1 MKCDIL
7 CGEQGIRMEDLTKDI
22 PKPLLQIGGKPTLC
36 RLMDHYAKYGIE
48 EFILCV
54 GYLGDKIEDYFK
66 QNPVK
71 YNVKVVDTGNN
82 CTKAERLLKV
92 RDLLGEQF
100 YVAYGDDLSDV
111 DLNKLKQFYIK
122 MGKTAVLTA
131 IRPQNPFGV
140 LDIDNETGL
149 IKNFKEKPLMNE
161 WINGGYFIFN
171 KNIFDYFDKGD
182 ELEKEIFEKLVKKGE
197 IAAYQHTGFW
207 KSMNTTKDYAEL
219 NLMYEQGK
227 L

>member
-1 MKCDIL
+1 M
-7 CGEQGIRMEDLTKDI
+7 RMEDLTKDI

-82 CTKAERLLKV
+82 CTKEERLLKV

>member
-1 MKCDIL
+1 MKCGIL
-7 CGEQGIRMEDLTKDI
+7 CGGQGMRMEDLTKDI